1 MTDLL
6 EIRWS
11 NLKFFRLPSMSK
23 QHHMTPIKPFA
34 AMAKWRSKSD
44 TTIITLQ
51 IEFLTTQTEKLSH
64 STLISPINVKSRLRI
79 LKNSTLYKKFS
90 PSRLIDF
97 LSRFIPFSTPCL
109 LHLCTSLFRK
119 SPCLLQHKR
128 LLILQLLNPLHVYS
142 NLHGN

>member
-11 NLKFFRLPSMSK
+11 NLKFFRLPYWSK

-34 AMAKWRSKSD
+34 AMAKWRPKSD

-79 LKNSTLYKKFS
+79 LKNSTLYKKIFTLQAY
-90 PSRLIDF
+90 RF
-97 LSRFIPFSTPCL
+97 L
-109 LHLCTSLFRK
+109 K
-119 SPCLLQHKR
+119 
-128 LLILQLLNPLHVYS
+128 
-142 NLHGN
+142 